1 MLNPSV
7 PIQYDFYFMSKFSV
21 QRRYVITD
29 LFEEPIRAFFT
40 KDEALPYLT
49 PQTKLIVLPKQL
61 SGYKLAVTLIKEDP
75 LF

>member
-1 MLNPSV
+1 VFIVFTRPKRFL
-7 PIQYDFYFMSKFSV
+7 IMSKFSV

-29 LFEEPIRAFFT
+29 LFEEPIRAFYT

-61 SGYKLAVTLIKEDP
+61 SGYKLAVTLVKGEAT
-75 LF
+75 F

>member
-1 MLNPSV
+1 MEGRAICPKR
-7 PIQYDFYFMSKFSV
+7 FFFFMSKFSI

-61 SGYKLAVTLIKEDP
+61 SGYKLAVTLVKGDP
-75 LF
+75 PF

>member
-29 LFEEPIRAFFT
+29 LFEEPICAFFT

>member
-1 MLNPSV
+1 M
-7 PIQYDFYFMSKFSV
+7 

-61 SGYKLAVTLIKEDP
+61 SGYKLAVTLVKGDP
-75 LF
+75 PF

>member
-1 MLNPSV
+1 MFIVFTRPKRFL
-7 PIQYDFYFMSKFSV
+7 IMSKFSV

-29 LFEEPIRAFFT
+29 LFEEPIRAFYT

-61 SGYKLAVTLIKEDP
+61 SGYKLAVTLVKGEAT
-75 LF
+75 F

>member
-7 PIQYDFYFMSKFSV
+7 PIQYDFYIMSKFSV